1 MFKLVPRGVRMSKFN
16 MSPECAN
23 LLRNIQSQI
32 NEIRTETRSF
42 MDQKNKQLLDLECQ
56 LSKLIHDGGQGSFKR
71 SLHDD
76 VNVSGKKV
84 KTEDVEE
91 ENKVKLAASNNLDKM
106 NFKIENDYYQVFTDG
121 ACPNNG
127 KVGAT
132 AGIGVWWN
140 HGHQLNI
147 ARRVVGAK
155 QTNNVAEIQAI
166 CFALTQAKDAG
177 IKRVQVNTDSQFV
190 INSVTQWM
198 EGWKRKGWKTSTG
211 QDVKNKDDF
220 LELDRIISE
229 AKRGGVDIKWNHVK
243 GHANIEGNE
252 QADRLAVLGAQMKN

>member
-1 MFKLVPRGVRMSKFN
+1 MSRVN
-16 MSPECAN
+16 MSPECAS
-23 LLRNIQSQI
+23 LLRDIQSQI

-42 MDQKNKQLLDLECQ
+42 MDQKNKQLLGLECQ
-56 LSKLIHDGGQGSFKR
+56 LSKLIHDGGQGGSQKR

-76 VNVSGKKV
+76 VNVNGKKV
-84 KTEDVEE
+84 KTESH
-91 ENKVKLAASNNLDKM
+91 VKDEAASSNNLDKT

-127 KVGAT
+127 KPGAT

-140 HGHQLNI
+140 HGHKLNI
-147 ARRVVGAK
+147 ARRVAGPK

-166 CFALTQAKDAG
+166 CFALTQAKEAD
-177 IKRVQVNTDSQFV
+177 IKRIQINTDSQFV

-220 LELDRIISE
+220 LELDRIINE
-229 AKRGGVDIKWNHVK
+229 ARKVGVDIKWNHVK